1 MINQVINMENNINN
15 FNIEETKYTPLI
27 DFIPINGQLSIKGSS
42 YPENTLDFYA
52 PVLKWLESYFRNTK
66 NRKTLL
72 NIEIIYFNSSSSR
85 IFFEIFD
92 LIEEHNKTHDIQINW
107 IYEKDNEN
115 VLEIGEDYQLD
126 FENLNFNLLIK

>member
-1 MINQVINMENNINN
+1 MINQVINMENNIDS
-15 FNIEETKYTPLI
+15 FSIEETKYTPLI
-27 DFIPINGQLSIKGSS
+27 EFIPLSGQLSIKGSS

-52 PVLKWLESYFRNTK
+52 PILKWLENYFKKTK
-66 NRKTLL
+66 NKKTLL

-92 LIEEHNKTHDIQINW
+92 LIEEHNEQQDIQINW

-115 VLEIGEDYQLD
+115 VLEIGEDYKLD
-126 FENLNFNLLIK
+126 FEKLNFNLIIK